1 MTPAD
6 ILRAAMDAQGV
17 TDPVTRAGLA
27 AICMGESQMQG
38 YTETGYAHTA
48 NARIRAVFGSR
59 VPPDDAALDAIKI
72 DDRAFFNR
80 VYGAQ
85 YSVGKQLGNTLPDD
99 GYNFRGRGFIQ
110 LTGRANY
117 TFYGKK
123 IGRPDVVS
131 NPDLANDPTVA
142 AALAVAYILDRYHG
156 GGFDQMMASV
166 GNNTPDIAATKQQ
179 YFAQYTASG
188 EFRAGIDPGIAA
200 GFGAQTAAQMQ
211 SIPPTVPK
219 PIDAI
224 LTAPNFTAAVKSFQS
239 SQGLTDDGVIGPLTL
254 KRLWENSKVG

>member
-17 TDPVTRAGLA
+17 TDPETRAGLA

-38 YTETGYAHTA
+38 YTETGYAHTSDS
-48 NARIRAVFGSR
+48 RIRAVFGSR
-59 VPPDDAALDAIKI
+59 VPPDDASLDALKV

-117 TFYGKK
+117 TFYGNK
-123 IGRPDVVS
+123 IGRPDIVS
-131 NPDLANDPTVA
+131 NPDLANEPDIA

-156 GGFDQMMASV
+156 GGFEQMMASV
-166 GNNTPDIAATKQQ
+166 GNNTPDIAATKRQ

-188 EFRAGIDPGIAA
+188 EFGAGAASTSQPAHAPPAAVADAAIPSAITMQTALQLA
-200 GFGAQTAAQMQ
+200 GFYKGALDSIFGPQSAAAL
-211 SIPPTVPK
+211 V
-219 PIDAI
+219 AYY
-224 LTAPNFTAAVKSFQS
+224 A
-239 SQGLTDDGVIGPLTL
+239 SQPHA
-254 KRLWENSKVG
+254 